1 MNTAST
7 IGPAGVV
14 LCGGRSSRFGNDK
27 ALALLRGLPLTAH
40 VLKRLQPQVS
50 CLFLSAQSETPGLQ
64 GLGVELVP
72 DAVRRH
78 RGPLAGLYSA
88 LQHVADQG
96 LAEWLLLSPCDA
108 PFLPPD
114 LASRLLQGA
123 AEQDRPVSAARY
135 GGIVQPTF
143 SLWHCSVLPA
153 LREAVLDAGRGGLMT
168 MLDRLPHAT
177 EDWEVAPVPPFFNVN
192 TPDDLAQAG
201 RLLDAEVARG
211 RH

>member
-1 MNTAST
+1 MNTTAT
-7 IGPAGVV
+7 IRPAGVV

-27 ALALLRGLPLTAH
+27 ALALLDGAPLTAH

-50 CLFLSAQSETPGLQ
+50 SLFLSAQSESTGLQ
-64 GLGVELVP
+64 DLGVELIP
-72 DAVRRH
+72 DAVKRH

-88 LQHVADQG
+88 LQHVADQD

-114 LASRLLQGA
+114 LAVRLLQGA

-143 SLWHCSVLPA
+143 SLWHDSVLPE
-153 LREAVLDAGRGGLMT
+153 LREAVLDAGHGGLMT

-177 EDWEVAPVPPFFNVN
+177 VDWPEGTVSPFFNVN
-192 TPDDLAQAG
+192 TPADLAQAS

>member
-1 MNTAST
+1 M
-7 IGPAGVV
+7 V

-27 ALALLRGLPLTAH
+27 ALALLGGVSLTAH
-40 VLKRLQPQVS
+40 VLERLQPQVS
-50 CLFLSAQSETPGLQ
+50 SLFLSAQSETQGLRD
-64 GLGVELVP
+64 LGVELVP
-72 DAVRRH
+72 DAVQRH

-88 LQHVADQG
+88 LQHVSDLE

-114 LASRLLQGA
+114 LAGRLYQGA
-123 AEQDRPVSAARY
+123 VEQDRAVSAARY

-143 SLWHCSVLPA
+143 SLWHLSVLPA

-168 MLDRLPHAT
+168 MLDCLPHAT
-177 EDWEVAPVPPFFNVN
+177 VDWEVAPVPPFFNVN
-192 TPDDLAQAG
+192 TPDDLAEAG
-201 RLLDAEVARG
+201 RLLDAAGAGG

>member
-1 MNTAST
+1 MNTAPT
-7 IGPAGVV
+7 IRPAGVV

-27 ALALLRGLPLTAH
+27 ALALLNGEPLTAH
-40 VLKRLQPQVS
+40 VLRRLQPQVS

-64 GLGVELVP
+64 DLGVELIA
-72 DAVRRH
+72 DAVQRH

-88 LQHVADQG
+88 LQHVSDQD

-114 LASRLLQGA
+114 LAGRLLQGA
-123 AEQDRPVSAARY
+123 AEQGQPVSAARY

-143 SLWHCSVLPA
+143 SLWHRSVLPE
-153 LREAVLDAGRGGLMT
+153 LREAVQDAGRGGLMT

-177 EDWEVAPVPPFFNVN
+177 VDWPEAPVPPFFNVN

-211 RH
+211 